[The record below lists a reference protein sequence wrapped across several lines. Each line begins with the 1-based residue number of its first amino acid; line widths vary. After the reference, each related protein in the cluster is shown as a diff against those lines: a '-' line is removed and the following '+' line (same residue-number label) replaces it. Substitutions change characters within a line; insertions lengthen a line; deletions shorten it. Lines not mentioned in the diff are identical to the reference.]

1 MSREL
6 AEELWTQLPASAR
19 QRVDDAIVRR
29 RTVHA
34 IKHMRDAFEADGRPV
49 PDLAVC
55 KDLLVVRMDHLA
67 DRIEPPP
74 AQDVD
79 TLAAKTAE
87 LPRSP
92 VGFEAEWDGDSHGW
106 MVVVYAVLAD
116 PPERVLTAVLRDRG
130 GLDLRTEATGTG
142 RLLGERFGVPFR
154 FLDEDGP
161 MPAGR

>member
-1 MSREL
+1 MGRL
-6 AEELWTQLPASAR
+6 QG
-19 QRVDDAIVRR
+19 
-29 RTVHA
+29 
-34 IKHMRDAFEADGRPV
+34 DGRPV

-74 AQDVD
+74 PQDVD

-87 LPRSP
+87 LSRRP

-106 MVVVYAVLAD
+106 MAVLYAVLAD
-116 PPERVLTAVLRDRG
+116 PPERVCIAALRDQG
-130 GLDLRTEATGTG
+130 GLDLRTEANGTG
-142 RLLGERFGVPFR
+142 CSLGERFGVPFR
-154 FLDEDGP
+154 FVDEDGPMPAFIEDGP